1 MSIEALIREQ
11 IETLKANTAAV
22 LLLESTLV
30 GRAGGN
36 SKTAKEEKP
45 KAEEVVT
52 AKGDSVTS
60 KAEDDKN
67 ARHQAAVEEA
77 AEVIEQLEAERI
89 ASEASAEG
97 KQPLT
102 YDNLRDLVLLLAKS
116 GKREEIK
123 STFGKH
129 GIESGKDLLEK
140 ADDPATVKDHKKLAE
155 VYADMKKLEG

>member
-11 IETLKANTAAV
+11 IEALNANTAAV
-22 LLLESTLV
+22 LLLESSLV

-36 SKTAKEEKP
+36 SKVAKEEKP
-45 KAEEVVT
+45 KEVDNHLTEKVESVNTEAEQ
-52 AKGDSVTS
+52 S
-60 KAEDDKN
+60 KAEDKEEAKPDP
-67 ARHQAAVEEA
+67 VEEPAPEAA
-77 AEVIEQLEAERI
+77 AEE
-89 ASEASAEG
+89 
-97 KQPLT
+97 QPLT

-140 ADDPATVKDHKKLAE
+140 ADDPATVKDQKKLAE

>member
-11 IETLKANTAAV
+11 IEALKANTDAV
-22 LLLESTLV
+22 LLLEASLV

-36 SKTAKEEKP
+36 GKPAKEEKP
-45 KAEEVVT
+45 KAGE
-52 AKGDSVTS
+52 
-60 KAEDDKN
+60 KAEK
-67 ARHQAAVEEA
+67 AAEAASTKEAQDAIDREQDEASDAEATVEEPA
-77 AEVIEQLEAERI
+77 TEEH
-89 ASEASAEG
+89 
-97 KQPLT
+97 PLT

-155 VYADMKKLEG
+155 VYADMKKLEA

>member
-11 IETLKANTAAV
+11 IEALKANTAAV
-22 LLLESTLV
+22 LLLEASLV

-36 SKTAKEEKP
+36 SKPAKEEKP
-45 KAEEVVT
+45 KAGE
-52 AKGDSVTS
+52 
-60 KAEDDKN
+60 KAEK
-67 ARHQAAVEEA
+67 AAEAASAKEAQQAIDREQDETSDAEATVEEPA
-77 AEVIEQLEAERI
+77 TEEQ
-89 ASEASAEG
+89 S
-97 KQPLT
+97 LT
-102 YDNLRDLVLLLAKS
+102 YANLRDLVLLLAKS

-140 ADDPATVKDHKKLAE
+140 PDDPATVKDFKKLAE

>member
-1 MSIEALIREQ
+1 MSIEELFKAVIAALE
-11 IETLKANTAAV
+11 ANTKAV
-22 LLLESTLV
+22 DRLEASLV
-30 GRAGGN
+30 GRAGDN
-36 SKTAKEEKP
+36 NKPAKEEKP
-45 KAEEVVT
+45 KTEEVVT
-52 AKGDSVTS
+52 QKGDSVTA

-67 ARHQAAVEEA
+67 ALHQAAVEEA

-89 ASEASAEG
+89 ASESGATEE
-97 KQPLT
+97 QPLT

>member
-11 IETLKANTAAV
+11 IEALKANTAAV

-36 SKTAKEEKP
+36 SKPAKEEKP

-52 AKGDSVTS
+52 QKGDSVTA
-60 KAEDDKN
+60 KAEDNKN

-89 ASEASAEG
+89 ASEGSAEEE
-97 KQPLT
+97 QPLT

-140 ADDPATVKDHKKLAE
+140 ADDPASVKDHKKLAE